1 MGLFSFL
8 KKNGQENTGINKNN
22 DNGLDLLSKDKPV
35 IAEDKILEKNDP
47 LKNSNGIIKGIN
59 EVYAFL
65 QTDFESKG
73 YHDALIN
80 PDDSYRKDNI
90 KLLKHDLI
98 ILIQKV
104 TTYYEDLLRDIGFH
118 INSRE
123 RAGLIDL
130 VEELKFRQ
138 QGVEVHLIK
147 VSEIRKEMNEDTG
160 VSERIMLSYQK
171 GFMRGLSAISQSNV
185 LTKEY

>member
-8 KKNGQENTGINKNN
+8 KKSGQENAGTNNKDTG
-22 DNGLDLLSKDKPV
+22 LELLSNHKPE
-35 IAEDKILEKNDP
+35 IQGDKIIEKNDP
-47 LKNSNGIIKGIN
+47 LKDSSGMVRGIN
-59 EVYAFL
+59 EIYAFL
-65 QTDFESKG
+65 ETDFESKG

-80 PDDSYRKDNI
+80 PDDSYRRDNL

-98 ILIQKV
+98 ILLQKV

-138 QGVEVHLIK
+138 QGVEVHLTK
-147 VSEIRKEMNEDTG
+147 VSEIRKEMNDNTG

>member
-1 MGLFSFL
+1 MGLFSFF
-8 KKNGQENTGINKNN
+8 KKSGQGNTGVNNN
-22 DNGLDLLSKDKPV
+22 DKGLELLSKDQPEIPKDQ
-35 IAEDKILEKNDP
+35 IIEKHDLMNI
-47 LKNSNGIIKGIN
+47 SNGLTKGIN
-59 EVYAFL
+59 EIYAFL
-65 QTDFESKG
+65 ETDFESKG

-80 PDDSYRKDNI
+80 PDDSYRKDNV
-90 KLLKHDLI
+90 KLLKHDLV
-98 ILIQKV
+98 ILLQKV

-118 INSRE
+118 IHSRE

-138 QGVEVHLIK
+138 QGVEVHLTK

-160 VSERIMLSYQK
+160 ASERITLSYQK